1 MNTSPSQCR
10 RPDNSGGGNASFW
23 FVITFMVII
32 SAFGSFVN
40 DMFSPAL
47 PVMKDYFRCST
58 STVEL
63 GLTMGMVGLAVGQI
77 FLGPMSDKYGRKPIL
92 IGSLILFTIAAV
104 VSVFSPTIH
113 FFLVCRLFQGLGA
126 SGGYFLARTIP
137 ADRYSGRQ
145 LARAMALIGAINGF
159 APASAPVL
167 GGIISDR
174 LGWQA
179 IFVFL
184 AVFAFLILCFSPK
197 MHESLP
203 PDRRTAG
210 PIWKSFANYG
220 LLLRNRPFMIHT
232 IFKGTALG
240 LLFAYLASAPFIMQR
255 HFGYSQT
262 SYGLIIGFNA
272 LFVVCGSMV
281 ALRFRILKKASLA
294 GAVLLAVA
302 IIPQAAALFFF
313 RPPFW
318 LYECLLLPGLFALGM
333 IFTVTNTLAMN
344 EGRVDAGA
352 ASAVIGVAGYVYGA
366 ILPPLVGIGNVLHS
380 TAVVFAVL
388 AVAILVLA
396 VMAYRIPADL
406 DK

>member
-1 MNTSPSQCR
+1 MSTSVSQQKNNTGG
-10 RPDNSGGGNASFW
+10 DNVSFW
-23 FVITFMVII
+23 FVITFMVVI

-47 PVMKDYFRCST
+47 PVMKDYFRCTT

-63 GLTMGMVGLAVGQI
+63 GLTMGMAGLAIGQI
-77 FLGPMSDKYGRKPIL
+77 LLGPMSDKYGRKPIL

-104 VSVFSPTIH
+104 VSVFSPTIQ
-113 FFLVCRLFQGLGA
+113 FFLMCRFFQGLGA

-167 GGIISDR
+167 GGIISDHM
-174 LGWQA
+174 GWQA

-184 AVFAFLILCFSPK
+184 AIFAFIILCVSPW

-203 PDRRTAG
+203 KSRRAVG
-210 PIWKSFANYG
+210 SIWKSFGSYKV
-220 LLLRNRPFMIHT
+220 LLRNKPFMIHT

-255 HFGYSQT
+255 HFGFSQT

-272 LFVVCGSMV
+272 LFVVAGSMV
-281 ALRFRILKKASLA
+281 ALKFKILKKASFV
-294 GAVLLAVA
+294 GAILLAAA
-302 IIPQAAALFFF
+302 IIPQSVALFFF

-318 LYECLLLPGLFALGM
+318 LYEVLLLPCLFALGM

-344 EGRVDAGA
+344 EGRVDAGS

-380 TAVVFAVL
+380 TAIVFAIL
-388 AVAILVLA
+388 AVVILMLAIMSNRL
-396 VMAYRIPADL
+396 PADL
-406 DK
+406 QR

>member
-1 MNTSPSQCR
+1 MSTSVSQQKNNTGG
-10 RPDNSGGGNASFW
+10 DNVSFW
-23 FVITFMVII
+23 FVITFMVVI

-47 PVMKDYFRCST
+47 PVMKDYFRCTT

-63 GLTMGMVGLAVGQI
+63 GLTMGMAGLAIGQI
-77 FLGPMSDKYGRKPIL
+77 LLGPMSDKYGRKPIL

-104 VSVFSPTIH
+104 VSVFSPTIQ
-113 FFLVCRLFQGLGA
+113 FFLMCRFFQGLGA

-167 GGIISDR
+167 GGIISDHM
-174 LGWQA
+174 GWQA

-184 AVFAFLILCFSPK
+184 AIFAFIILCVSPW

-203 PDRRTAG
+203 KSRRAVG
-210 PIWKSFANYG
+210 SIWKSFGSYKV
-220 LLLRNRPFMIHT
+220 LLRNKPFMIHT

-255 HFGYSQT
+255 HFGFSQT

-272 LFVVCGSMV
+272 LFVVAGSMV
-281 ALRFRILKKASLA
+281 ALKFKILKKASFV
-294 GAVLLAVA
+294 GAILLAAA
-302 IIPQAAALFFF
+302 IIPQSVALFFF

-318 LYECLLLPGLFALGM
+318 LYEVLLLPCLFALGM

-344 EGRVDAGA
+344 EGRVDAGS
-352 ASAVIGVAGYVYGA
+352 ASAVIGVTGYVYGA

-380 TAVVFAVL
+380 TAIVFAIL
-388 AVAILVLA
+388 AVVILMLAIMSNRL
-396 VMAYRIPADL
+396 PADL
-406 DK
+406 QR

>member
-1 MNTSPSQCR
+1 MSTSVSQQKNNTGG
-10 RPDNSGGGNASFW
+10 DNVSFW
-23 FVITFMVII
+23 FVITFMVVI

-47 PVMKDYFRCST
+47 PVMKDYFRCTT

-63 GLTMGMVGLAVGQI
+63 GLTMGMAGLAIGQI

-104 VSVFSPTIH
+104 VSVFSPTIQ
-113 FFLVCRLFQGLGA
+113 FFLVCRFFQGLGA

-167 GGIISDR
+167 GGIISDHM
-174 LGWQA
+174 GWQA

-184 AVFAFLILCFSPK
+184 AIFAFIILCVSPW

-203 PDRRTAG
+203 KSRRAVG
-210 PIWKSFANYG
+210 SIWKSFGSYKV
-220 LLLRNRPFMIHT
+220 LLRNKPFMIHT

-255 HFGYSQT
+255 HFGFSQT

-272 LFVVCGSMV
+272 LFVVAGSMV
-281 ALRFRILKKASLA
+281 ALKFKILKKASFV
-294 GAVLLAVA
+294 GAILLAAA
-302 IIPQAAALFFF
+302 IIPQSVALFFF

-318 LYECLLLPGLFALGM
+318 LYEALLLPCLFALGM

-344 EGRVDAGA
+344 EGRVDAGS

-388 AVAILVLA
+388 AVAILMLA
-396 VMAYRIPADL
+396 IMSNRLPADL
-406 DK
+406 QR